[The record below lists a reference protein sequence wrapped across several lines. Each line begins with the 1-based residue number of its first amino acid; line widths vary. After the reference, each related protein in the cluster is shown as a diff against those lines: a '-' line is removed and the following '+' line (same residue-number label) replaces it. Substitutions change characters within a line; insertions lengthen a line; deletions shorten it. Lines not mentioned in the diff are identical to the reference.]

1 MKTLSAAALCL
12 TSAFLCGCG
21 STIGDRVQSALSP
34 REAPRSRAFQAEGRA
49 AYDAAKAAAEEMGY
63 HYVRGGPAEGELDEL
78 SEISGGDDSGS
89 SRQIALKVRL
99 SPADPSG
106 TMVEVSLEEILES
119 SQNGAAPGLAT
130 ETPLRDTPLYEVF
143 FRSLGQHL
151 AMPAKEQ

>member
-12 TSAFLCGCG
+12 ASALLCGCS
-21 STIGDRVQSALSP
+21 STIGDSVQSVLSP
-34 REAPRSRAFQAEGRA
+34 REAPRTRVFQAEGRA

-89 SRQIALKVRL
+89 SRQISLKVRL

-106 TMVEVSLEEILES
+106 TTVEVSLEEILES
-119 SQNGAAPGLAT
+119 SQSGAAPGLAT

-143 FRSLGQHL
+143 FRTLGQHL
-151 AMPAKEQ
+151 GAPAKEQ